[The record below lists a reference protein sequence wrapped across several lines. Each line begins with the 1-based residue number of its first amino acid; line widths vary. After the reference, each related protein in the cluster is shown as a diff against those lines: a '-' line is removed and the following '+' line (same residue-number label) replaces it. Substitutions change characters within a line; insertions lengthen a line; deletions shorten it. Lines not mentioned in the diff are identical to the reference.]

1 MALSFQT
8 LVGSEGP
15 AFCYVERQRAVGA
28 VDPDRL
34 SAVIVDLAG
43 PVVTDHGAEL
53 VDVEISGSGTYSV
66 RLLLHH
72 EDGVN
77 LVLCSEISRELA
89 DLFDVEDPIPGRY
102 RLEVTSPGLDRP
114 LSTDDDFRRA
124 QRRLLKVVTHQGST
138 ESGRLLSYTE
148 AAIVLGDKS
157 DKRRTVDRSNI
168 AKATVE
174 VEF

>member
-1 MALSFQT
+1 M
-8 LVGSEGP
+8 
-15 AFCYVERQRAVGA
+15 GA

-34 SAVIVDLAG
+34 SAVIADLAG

-66 RLLLHH
+66 RLLVHH

-124 QRRLLKVVTHQGST
+124 QRRLLNKSRNCSRYSQKL
-138 ESGRLLSYTE
+138 ELSALTG
-148 AAIVLGDKS
+148 AITGCNRMS
-157 DKRRTVDRSNI
+157 Y
-168 AKATVE
+168 
-174 VEF
+174 FQ

>member
-1 MALSFQT
+1 M
-8 LVGSEGP
+8 
-15 AFCYVERQRAVGA
+15 
-28 VDPDRL
+28 
-34 SAVIVDLAG
+34 
-43 PVVTDHGAEL
+43 
-53 VDVEISGSGTYSV
+53 
-66 RLLLHH
+66 
-72 EDGVN
+72 N